1 MAASFVG
8 SHLHSSRSP
17 QYLPLYANKL
27 LTEPIYSGQPHH
39 HLKRGRYI
47 NLFPLIF
54 VVIVFVGVVSVV
66 AVSVVVVP
74 VVVVFVDV
82 GFVVV
87 VLVFVLV

>member
-54 VVIVFVGVVSVV
+54 VVIVFIVV
-66 AVSVVVVP
+66 VSVVVVS